1 MKSDFIIKDKTATT
15 TVLLAVGVAIGA
27 ATVISMMSIA
37 QNAQALT
44 IGQLIEEGLRDKST
58 TALETK
64 AKEQELQGASQLLAQ
79 ILNDQS
85 EARART
91 GAGLDGDVAS

>member
-1 MKSDFIIKDKTATT
+1 MKSSFIINNKTATT
-15 TVLLAVGVAIGA
+15 TVLLAVGVVIGA

-44 IGQLIEEGLRDKST
+44 IGQLIEEGLHDKST

-64 AKEQELQGASQLLAQ
+64 AKEQEIQRAGQLLAQ
-79 ILNDQS
+79 ILDDQS

-91 GAGLDGDVAS
+91 GGQS

>member
-1 MKSDFIIKDKTATT
+1 MKSSFIINNKTATT
-15 TVLLAVGVAIGA
+15 TVLLAVGVVIGA

-58 TALETK
+58 TTLETK

-79 ILNDQS
+79 ILDDQS

-91 GAGLDGDVAS
+91 GVGVDGDVAT